1 VFEYTQQEGLL
12 VGFWCPSFVGSSL
25 NVPGFHF
32 HYLSADRQRGGHV
45 LELQVQQGAKAY
57 LQEVRFAGCRQHVIL
72 PRLRKHGVR
81 FAADLPAAR
90 IGPGGVIFQGVFLW
104 QV

>member
-1 VFEYTQQEGLL
+1 MILTLTSWQWNTVRPSTNFNCVPAACCFQVVFEYTEQKGLL

-45 LELQVQQGAKAY
+45 LELQVQQGAKAH
-57 LQEVRFAGCRQHVIL
+57 LQEVRMQDACRLSDIL
-72 PRLRKHGVR
+72 
-81 FAADLPAAR
+81 
-90 IGPGGVIFQGVFLW
+90 
-104 QV
+104 